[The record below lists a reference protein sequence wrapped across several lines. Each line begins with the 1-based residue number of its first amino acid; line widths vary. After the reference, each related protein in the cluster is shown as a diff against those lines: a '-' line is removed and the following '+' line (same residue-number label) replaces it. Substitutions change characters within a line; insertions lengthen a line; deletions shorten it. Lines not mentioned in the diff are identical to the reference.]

1 MLSKARDF
9 FESIADK
16 RVMICGIGNNNIPV
30 IYTFLKY
37 GAKVTACDKRTS
49 AELGNVA
56 DELRAAGAQLHLGE
70 NYLDDLDADL
80 VLRTPGMKPYLLQFE
95 QARARGITVTSE
107 MELFFELCEA
117 PIYAVTGSDG
127 KTTTTTIVAGL
138 LDSAGIKTF
147 VGGNIGRALLPY
159 VEEIRPEDAA
169 VVELSSFQLTNM
181 TKSPQV
187 AIVTNVAPNHLD
199 WHTDMQEYIDA
210 KRNLVSH
217 QRSEDR
223 AVLNLD
229 NDVTNRFSDFTLGDV
244 WRFSR
249 RNSVNKGCWLN
260 DRRQI
265 VISDGVSDRIVMNAD
280 DIRIPGEHNIENYM
294 AAISAVWGTVSVDD
308 IVRFARSFGGVEH
321 RSELVRELDGV
332 RWYNDSIGSSPSRT
346 IAGLKAFKQKVILIA
361 GGYDKHIPYEPIG
374 PAAAEKVKAAIL
386 MGATADA
393 IEAAI
398 RACSDLPIIRVSNME
413 EAVSAANALAKDG
426 DIVFM
431 SPASASFDM
440 YKNFEV
446 RGNHFK
452 SLVKALPKKIKETE
466 E

>member
-9 FESIADK
+9 FDSIAGK
-16 RVMICGIGNNNIPV
+16 RVIICGIGNNNVPV

-37 GAKVTACDKRTS
+37 GAKVTACDRRT
-49 AELGNVA
+49 AEELGEVA
-56 DELRAAGAQLHLGE
+56 SQLAEAGATLNLGKT
-70 NYLDDLDADL
+70 YLDNLEADL
-80 VLRTPGMKPYLLQFE
+80 ILRTPGMKPYLPQFE
-95 QARARGITVTSE
+95 AARARGITVTSE

-138 LDSAGIKTF
+138 LDAAGIKTF

-159 VEEIRPEDAA
+159 VEEIRPQDAA
-169 VVELSSFQLTNM
+169 IVELSSFQLTNM
-181 TKSPQV
+181 TQSPHV
-187 AIVTNVAPNHLD
+187 AVVTNVAPNHLD

-210 KRNLVSH
+210 KRNLIAH
-217 QRSEDR
+217 QTINDR

-229 NDVTNRFSDFTLGDV
+229 NDVTNSFAQNTAGEV
-244 WRFSR
+244 KMFSR
-249 RNSVNKGCWLN
+249 KKSVKNGCWLN
-260 DRRQI
+260 EKRQI
-265 VISDGVSDRIVMNAD
+265 VYSENGHDYIVMNAD

-294 AAISAVWGTVSVDD
+294 AAISAVWGEVSPQS
-308 IVRFARSFGGVEH
+308 IALFARSFGGVEH
-321 RSELVRELDGV
+321 RSELVREIGGV

-346 IAGLKAFKQKVILIA
+346 MAGLNAFKQKVILIA
-361 GGYDKHIPYEPIG
+361 GGYDKHIPYDPLG
-374 PAAAEKVKAAIL
+374 PVAAEKVKSAIL

-393 IEAAI
+393 IENSI
-398 RACSDLPIIRVSNME
+398 RAHSDLPVFRVKNME
-413 EAVSAANALAKDG
+413 EAVHKAYELAEYG

-452 SLVKALPKKIKETE
+452 SLVNALPEH
-466 E
+466 